1 MLKVMVGEECP
12 SSSLTTFVGTPDAI
26 LVMSIVG
33 FVWNRPFGGLWR

>member
-1 MLKVMVGEECP
+1 M
-12 SSSLTTFVGTPDAI
+12 SSLVLAPVAV